1 MRKSTRMSD
10 EIEILGET
18 KKKSRWMTNK
28 EEYNRKYRNQRTRC
42 IAFRLRTREDEKY
55 IKIYQ
60 RIPNKIEFLR
70 QCLDAYDK
78 GTFKFGKN

>member
-1 MRKSTRMSD
+1 MRKNTRMSD
-10 EIEILGET
+10 EIEILGEP

-42 IAFRLRTREDEKY
+42 ISFRLRTHEDEKY
-55 IKIYQ
+55 I
-60 RIPNKIEFLR
+60 KIEFLR

>member
-1 MRKSTRMSD
+1 MRKNTRMSD
-10 EIEILGET
+10 DIEILGEP